1 MKYFSVKG
9 HIIIAHIKGHIIIKI
24 SHVVLGFFFCLE
36 FLYTFNIVESCIFS
50 LDIKIEF
57 H

>member
-1 MKYFSVKG
+1 MRR
-9 HIIIAHIKGHIIIKI
+9 HIIIKI
-24 SHVVLGFFFCLE
+24 SYVVFGFFCLE
-36 FLYTFNIVESCIFS
+36 FLCTFNTVESYIFS